1 MREALVS
8 WNHAQDY
15 DCPTYEDYAGRL
27 GGGQFEKVYDLGARS
42 MLLHP
47 TQAGNIYIVLHQAQ
61 GSPMACIVP
70 KEVFHATDSAFSA
83 STCGCGRACAGYQQ
97 AFQCL
102 DSNALAPGGEHKF
115 LADHLIDGRILMPAT
130 SYVVTA
136 WEALATIKGK
146 PMAEVGVTFEDVIIH
161 QAVAAE
167 EGQKVA
173 LAVLLAPGHRFHVR
187 PCRAWLPSFPIDGR
201 HQIACAV

>member
-1 MREALVS
+1 M
-8 WNHAQDY
+8 
-15 DCPTYEDYAGRL
+15 
-27 GGGQFEKVYDLGARS
+27 
-42 MLLHP
+42 
-47 TQAGNIYIVLHQAQ
+47 
-61 GSPMACIVP
+61 
-70 KEVFHATDSAFSA
+70 
-83 STCGCGRACAGYQQ
+83 
-97 AFQCL
+97 
-102 DSNALAPGGEHKF
+102 LAPGGEHKF

-173 LAVLLAPGHRFHVR
+173 LAVLLAPGNRFHVR
-187 PCRAWLPSFPIDGR
+187 LRHAWLLGTNV
-201 HQIACAV
+201 H